1 MRNAVIQDKKTRV
14 EQVKCL
20 SRVALLSAVA
30 LVLSFIET
38 MIPLPLGFPGFKL
51 GLANVAILV
60 ALYATDAKSAA
71 CVAAVKVAAAGFL
84 FGSPTML
91 VYSASGTLL
100 AFLGMWGLSRV
111 SWLDVVPVSM
121 IASLLH
127 VAGQLCAAAVF
138 LSSLAVLIN
147 VLPLGVAAC
156 VTGFLTGVVAR
167 GVLSNFAVQNKTERM
182 RIDVSNLDISPGQL
196 IAFVGRNGS
205 GKTTAALQLA
215 GLLEGEGGSSCF
227 ALEGTSTG
235 LLKDEAK
242 EAKVAPKDGKGSSHF
257 THASNAALAGIA
269 FQDPDDQIVALLV
282 ADDVAFG
289 PENCGA
295 SREEMQ
301 DIVCASLNRVG
312 LSGLGKRPIS
322 QLSGG
327 QKQRVAAAGLLAC
340 SFPMLIFDETSA
352 MLDERARAE
361 LMDAFR
367 GLCQQG
373 IAVVL
378 VTQLMEEAF
387 QADRIAVFSDGN
399 LVAQGAPAELEKQED
414 AFLSWG
420 LELPKHRQPAQGITP
435 WQAYA
440 ACLAA
445 SASLH
450 TCAEAAWEETA
461 QGEVTQEESAQKEAV
476 PLLSC
481 EKLSLSYETS
491 SPAHRGVPRRGQDT
505 ENIVNAFFLADFSLS
520 LYPGQVVALTGR
532 SGCGKTTLLRALAG
546 ELAPAQGAVFVC
558 GENYWSDNKTIL
570 PDERRFLF
578 AQKVGLCPQMPERSL
593 FAKTAFED
601 VAFGARNKGMTGA
614 QLESAVCDALEM
626 FHLDPERARTQASC
640 SYSGGEQRR
649 IALASVFACQPKVL
663 LLDEPTAGLDPVERE
678 SLMAALM
685 EFAAAGG
692 AVLFSTHDESLARR
706 SALRVV
712 CLDESTAGDSENVAA
727 CDALLEGAAA
737 NAMRSEGLSG
747 QNAGAGCKNSPLR
760 PSKPLPF
767 GVFRD
772 GNSFAHRLHPA
783 TKIVFCLFLMV
794 GGFCLSG
801 PIGMGALVLVS
812 LASLFA
818 ARISMRQTG
827 AIIRPFLPLLVF
839 VAAFNLLFSDQ
850 LFCVNTDSLALAAEN
865 LLRFVCVLLGSST
878 LMYTTSPTALS
889 DGVYLLASPFSR
901 HRGKIDDAACALGLT
916 FRFTTVL
923 VDEFYQV
930 KNAQQAKMARF
941 DGPLVQR
948 LRALVPVLTV
958 LFVRALRRSD
968 TLALSLINRGY
979 GLCQKRSC
987 YRVYCFGWRDV
998 IVLALGAVLVVLAV
1012 VL

>member
-1 MRNAVIQDKKTRV
+1 MRKSSNQSRKEHV
-14 EQVKCL
+14 EQVKRL
-20 SRVALLSAVA
+20 SRIALLSAVA
-30 LVLSFIET
+30 LVLSFVET
-38 MIPLPLGFPGFKL
+38 MIPLPIAFPGFKL
-51 GLANVAILV
+51 GLANVAVLV
-60 ALYATDAKSAA
+60 ALYATDAKSAV

-100 AFLGMWGLSRV
+100 AFLGMWIFSRV

-121 IASLLH
+121 LASLLH
-127 VAGQLCAAAVF
+127 VAGQLCAAAAF
-138 LSSLAVLIN
+138 LASPAVLIN

-156 VTGFLTGVVAR
+156 VTGFLTGMVAR
-167 GVLSNFAVQNKTERM
+167 GVLGNFAVQNKTERM
-182 RIDVSNLDISPGQL
+182 PVDLSNLDISPGQL
-196 IAFVGRNGS
+196 VAFVGRNGS

-215 GLLEGEGGSSCF
+215 GLLEQEDGSFYLASGN
-227 ALEGTSTG
+227 ALAGIS
-235 LLKDEAK
+235 KDAAK
-242 EAKVAPKDGKGSSHF
+242 SVPESAQGACD
-257 THASNAALAGIA
+257 SNMARAGIA
-269 FQDPDDQIVALLV
+269 FQDSDDQIVALLV

-289 PENCGA
+289 PENRGI
-295 SREEMQ
+295 SRQEMQ
-301 DIVCASLNRVG
+301 DIVCASLKRVG
-312 LSGLGKRPIS
+312 LAGLERHPIS

-352 MLDERARAE
+352 MLDRRARAD
-361 LMDAFR
+361 LMRAFR
-367 GLCQQG
+367 ELCRQG

-387 QADRIAVFSDGN
+387 QADKIVVFSGGN
-399 LVAQGAPAELEKQED
+399 LVAQGGPSELEKQED

-420 LELPKHRQPAQGITP
+420 LELPNRRQPVQGITP
-435 WQAYA
+435 QQAYVA
-440 ACLAA
+440 GSAA
-445 SASLH
+445 SAPVQ
-450 TCAEAAWEETA
+450 TAQEKAVREEAA
-461 QGEVTQEESAQKEAV
+461 

-481 EKLSLSYETS
+481 EKLFLSYETQEAS
-491 SPAHRGVPRRGQDT
+491 RRKAPRPKQGAGS
-505 ENIVNAFFLADFSLS
+505 VANAYVLLDFDFS
-520 LYPGQVVALTGR
+520 LYPGQVVALTGC

-546 ELAPAQGAVFVC
+546 ELTPAQGAIFVC
-558 GENYWSDNKTIL
+558 GEDYGNSKRTIS

-578 AQKVGLCPQMPERSL
+578 AQNVGMCPQMPERAL

-614 QLESAVCDALEM
+614 QLESAVCDALEL

-692 AVLFSTHDESLARR
+692 AVLFSTHDEALARR

-712 CLDESTAGDSENVAA
+712 CLDGQGKQHENAPRA
-727 CDALLEGAAA
+727 P
-737 NAMRSEGLSG
+737 RS
-747 QNAGAGCKNSPLR
+747 
-760 PSKPLPF
+760 SKPLPF
-767 GVFRD
+767 GVFRE
-772 GNSFAHRLHPA
+772 GGSFAHRLHPA

-801 PIGMGALVLVS
+801 PVGMSALVLVS
-812 LASLFA
+812 LTSLLA
-818 ARISMRQTG
+818 AQISMRQIG

-839 VAAFNLLFSDQ
+839 VAVFNLLFSEQ
-850 LFCVNTDSLALAAEN
+850 LFCVSAASFALAAEN

-878 LMYTTSPTALS
+878 LMYATSPIALS

-901 HRGKIDDAACALGLT
+901 RRGKVDDAACALGLT

-930 KNAQQAKMARF
+930 KSAQQAKMARF
-941 DGPLVQR
+941 DGSLMHR

-979 GLCQKRSC
+979 GLGQKRSC
-987 YRVYCFGWRDV
+987 YRAYCSGWRDA
-998 IVLALGAVLVVLAV
+998 IALALGASLVVLAV

>member
-1 MRNAVIQDKKTRV
+1 MVQTAFSMQQRDKHLRGEIRKSMRKSSNQNRKEHV
-14 EQVKCL
+14 EQVKRL
-20 SRVALLSAVA
+20 SRIALLSAVA
-30 LVLSFIET
+30 LVLSFVET
-38 MIPLPLGFPGFKL
+38 MIPLPIAFPGFKL
-51 GLANVAILV
+51 GLANVAVLV
-60 ALYATDAKSAA
+60 ALYATDAKSAV

-100 AFLGMWGLSRV
+100 AFLGMWIFSRV

-121 IASLLH
+121 LASLLH
-127 VAGQLCAAAVF
+127 VAGQLCAAAAF
-138 LSSLAVLIN
+138 LASPAVLIN

-156 VTGFLTGVVAR
+156 VTGFLTGMVAR
-167 GVLSNFAVQNKTERM
+167 GVLNNFAVQNQTERM
-182 RIDVSNLDISPGQL
+182 PVDLSNLDISPGQL
-196 IAFVGRNGS
+196 VAFVGRNGS

-215 GLLEGEGGSSCF
+215 GLLEQEDGSFCLASGD
-227 ALEGTSTG
+227 ALVGISKDAAKSAPESAQAAYDLST
-235 LLKDEAK
+235 AR
-242 EAKVAPKDGKGSSHF
+242 
-257 THASNAALAGIA
+257 AGIA

-289 PENCGA
+289 PENRGI

-301 DIVCASLNRVG
+301 DIVCASLKQVG
-312 LSGLGKRPIS
+312 LVGLEGHPIDR
-322 QLSGG
+322 LSGG

-352 MLDERARAE
+352 MLDKQARAE
-361 LMDAFR
+361 LMGAFR
-367 GLCQQG
+367 GLCRQG

-378 VTQLMEEAF
+378 VTQLVEEAF
-387 QADRIAVFSDGN
+387 QADKIVVFSEGA
-399 LVAQGAPAELEKQED
+399 LVAQGAPSELEKQES

-420 LELPKHRQPAQGITP
+420 LELPKRRQPVRGITP
-435 WQAYA
+435 QQAYSA
-440 ACLAA
+440 ASAA
-445 SASLH
+445 SASPR
-450 TCAEAAWEETA
+450 AAA
-461 QGEVTQEESAQKEAV
+461 KSAQEEKT

-481 EKLSLSYETS
+481 EKLSLSYETGS
-491 SPAHRGVPRRGQDT
+491 VAHRGVSCRGQDT
-505 ENIVNAFFLADFSLS
+505 ENIANAFVLADFSLS
-520 LYPGQVVALTGR
+520 LYPGQVVALTGC
-532 SGCGKTTLLRALAG
+532 SGSGKTTLLRALAG
-546 ELAPAQGAVFVC
+546 ELTPVQGAIFVC
-558 GENYWSDNKTIL
+558 GENYWSDKRTVS

-578 AQKVGLCPQMPERSL
+578 AQNVGMCPQMPERAL

-614 QLESAVCDALEM
+614 QLESAVCDALEL

-692 AVLFSTHDESLARR
+692 AVLFSTHDEFFARR

-712 CLDESTAGDSENVAA
+712 CLDEPAAGAS
-727 CDALLEGAAA
+727 EGAVSNGAA
-737 NAMRSEGLSG
+737 SG
-747 QNAGAGCKNSPLR
+747 QVTQSCSDN

-767 GVFRD
+767 GVFRES
-772 GNSFAHRLHPA
+772 NSFAHQLHPA

-801 PIGMGALVLVS
+801 PIGMGALASVS
-812 LASLFA
+812 VASLLA

-839 VAAFNLLFSDQ
+839 VAAFNLLFSEQ
-850 LFCVNTDSLALAAEN
+850 LFCVSAASFVLAAEN

-901 HRGKIDDAACALGLT
+901 RRCKIDDAACALGLT

-930 KNAQQAKMARF
+930 RNAQQAKMARF

-979 GLCQKRSC
+979 GMGQKRSC

-998 IVLALGAVLVVLAV
+998 IALALGALLVVLAV

>member
-1 MRNAVIQDKKTRV
+1 
-14 EQVKCL
+14 
-20 SRVALLSAVA
+20 
-30 LVLSFIET
+30 
-38 MIPLPLGFPGFKL
+38 
-51 GLANVAILV
+51 
-60 ALYATDAKSAA
+60 
-71 CVAAVKVAAAGFL
+71 
-84 FGSPTML
+84 
-91 VYSASGTLL
+91 
-100 AFLGMWGLSRV
+100 
-111 SWLDVVPVSM
+111 
-121 IASLLH
+121 
-127 VAGQLCAAAVF
+127 
-138 LSSLAVLIN
+138 
-147 VLPLGVAAC
+147 
-156 VTGFLTGVVAR
+156 
-167 GVLSNFAVQNKTERM
+167 
-182 RIDVSNLDISPGQL
+182 
-196 IAFVGRNGS
+196 
-205 GKTTAALQLA
+205 
-215 GLLEGEGGSSCF
+215 
-227 ALEGTSTG
+227 
-235 LLKDEAK
+235 
-242 EAKVAPKDGKGSSHF
+242 
-257 THASNAALAGIA
+257 
-269 FQDPDDQIVALLV
+269 
-282 ADDVAFG
+282 
-289 PENCGA
+289 
-295 SREEMQ
+295 
-301 DIVCASLNRVG
+301 
-312 LSGLGKRPIS
+312 
-322 QLSGG
+322 
-327 QKQRVAAAGLLAC
+327 
-340 SFPMLIFDETSA
+340 
-352 MLDERARAE
+352 
-361 LMDAFR
+361 
-367 GLCQQG
+367 
-373 IAVVL
+373 
-378 VTQLMEEAF
+378 
-387 QADRIAVFSDGN
+387 
-399 LVAQGAPAELEKQED
+399 
-414 AFLSWG
+414 
-420 LELPKHRQPAQGITP
+420 
-435 WQAYA
+435 
-440 ACLAA
+440 
-445 SASLH
+445 
-450 TCAEAAWEETA
+450 
-461 QGEVTQEESAQKEAV
+461 
-476 PLLSC
+476 
-481 EKLSLSYETS
+481 
-491 SPAHRGVPRRGQDT
+491 
-505 ENIVNAFFLADFSLS
+505 
-520 LYPGQVVALTGR
+520 
-532 SGCGKTTLLRALAG
+532 
-546 ELAPAQGAVFVC
+546 
-558 GENYWSDNKTIL
+558 
-570 PDERRFLF
+570 
-578 AQKVGLCPQMPERSL
+578 
-593 FAKTAFED
+593 
-601 VAFGARNKGMTGA
+601 
-614 QLESAVCDALEM
+614 
-626 FHLDPERARTQASC
+626 
-640 SYSGGEQRR
+640 
-649 IALASVFACQPKVL
+649 
-663 LLDEPTAGLDPVERE
+663 
-678 SLMAALM
+678 MAALM

-865 LLRFVCVLLGSST
+865 LLRFACVLLGSST

-923 VDEFYQV
+923 VDEFYQA

-941 DGPLVQR
+941 DGPLVRR

>member
-1 MRNAVIQDKKTRV
+1 MVQTAFSMQQRDKHLRGEIGKSMRKSSNQTRKEHV
-14 EQVKCL
+14 ERVKRL
-20 SRVALLSAVA
+20 SRIALLSAVA
-30 LVLSFIET
+30 LVLSFVET
-38 MIPLPLGFPGFKL
+38 MIPLPIAFPGFKL
-51 GLANVAILV
+51 GLANVAVLV
-60 ALYATDAKSAA
+60 ALYATDARSAA

-100 AFLGMWGLSRV
+100 AFLGMWIFSRV
-111 SWLDVVPVSM
+111 NWLDVVPVSM

-127 VAGQLCAAAVF
+127 VAGQLCAAAAF
-138 LSSLAVLIN
+138 LASPAVLIN
-147 VLPLGVAAC
+147 ALPLGVAAC
-156 VTGFLTGVVAR
+156 VTGFLTGMVAR
-167 GVLSNFAVQNKTERM
+167 GVLNNFAVQNKTERM
-182 RIDVSNLDISPGQL
+182 PIDLSNLDISPGQL
-196 IAFVGRNGS
+196 VAFVGRNGS
-205 GKTTAALQLA
+205 GKTAAALQLA
-215 GLLEGEGGSSCF
+215 GLLEQEDGSFYLASGN
-227 ALEGTSTG
+227 ALAGI
-235 LLKDEAK
+235 
-242 EAKVAPKDGKGSSHF
+242 PKDAEKSAPES
-257 THASNAALAGIA
+257 AQAACDLSTARAGIA

-289 PENCGA
+289 PENRGV
-295 SREEMQ
+295 SRQEMQ
-301 DIVCASLNRVG
+301 DIVCASLKRVG
-312 LSGLGKRPIS
+312 LAGLERRPVG

-340 SFPMLIFDETSA
+340 SFPMLVFDETSA
-352 MLDERARAE
+352 MLDRQARAD
-361 LMDAFR
+361 LMSAFR
-367 GLCQQG
+367 ELCRQG
-373 IAVVL
+373 VAVVI

-387 QADRIAVFSDGN
+387 QADKIVVFSEGA
-399 LVAQGAPAELEKQED
+399 LVAQGAPSELEKQES

-420 LELPKHRQPAQGITP
+420 LELPKRRQPVRGITP
-435 WQAYA
+435 QQAYVA
-440 ACLAA
+440 GSAA
-445 SASLH
+445 SASLRVPAQA
-450 TCAEAAWEETA
+450 TREETMR
-461 QGEVTQEESAQKEAV
+461 EKAV

-481 EKLSLSYETS
+481 EKLFLSYE
-491 SPAHRGVPRRGQDT
+491 AEGAVRRKAPRLGQSAGSAA
-505 ENIVNAFFLADFSLS
+505 NAYVLSDFDFS

-546 ELAPAQGAVFVC
+546 ELAPARGAIFVS
-558 GENYWSDNKTIL
+558 GENYWSDKRTVS

-578 AQKVGLCPQMPERSL
+578 AQNVGMCPQMPERAL

-614 QLESAVCDALEM
+614 QLESAVCDALELL
-626 FHLDPERARTQASC
+626 HLGPERARAHASC

-678 SLMAALM
+678 SLMTALM

-692 AVLFSTHDESLARR
+692 AVLFSTHDEALARR
-706 SALRVV
+706 SALHVV
-712 CLDESTAGDSENVAA
+712 CLDEPAAGAS
-727 CDALLEGAAA
+727 EGAASNSA
-737 NAMRSEGLSG
+737 VSG
-747 QNAGAGCKNSPLR
+747 QVTQPCSER
-760 PSKPLPF
+760 PSNPLPF
-767 GVFRD
+767 GVFRES
-772 GNSFAHRLHPA
+772 NSFAHRLHPA

-801 PIGMGALVLVS
+801 PVGMSALVLAS
-812 LASLFA
+812 LTALFA
-818 ARISMRQTG
+818 AQVSMRQIG

-839 VAAFNLLFSDQ
+839 VAVFNLLFSEQ
-850 LFCVNTDSLALAAEN
+850 FLCVSVASFALAVEN
-865 LLRFVCVLLGSST
+865 LLRFICVLLGSST

-901 HRGKIDDAACALGLT
+901 RRGKVDDAACALGLT

-930 KNAQQAKMARF
+930 RNAQQAKMARF

-979 GLCQKRSC
+979 GIGQKRSC
-987 YRVYCFGWRDV
+987 YRVYCSGWRDAIALV
-998 IVLALGAVLVVLAV
+998 LGASLVVLAV

>member
-1 MRNAVIQDKKTRV
+1 MRNAAIQDKKTRV

-100 AFLGMWGLSRV
+100 AFLGMWIFSRV
-111 SWLDVVPVSM
+111 NWLDVVPVSM

-127 VAGQLCAAAVF
+127 VAGQLCAAAAF
-138 LSSLAVLIN
+138 LASPAVLIN
-147 VLPLGVAAC
+147 ALPLGVAAC
-156 VTGFLTGVVAR
+156 VTGFLTGMVAR
-167 GVLSNFAVQNKTERM
+167 GVLNNFAVQNKTERM
-182 RIDVSNLDISPGQL
+182 PIDLSNLDISPGQL
-196 IAFVGRNGS
+196 VAFVGRNGS

-215 GLLEGEGGSSCF
+215 GLLEGVGAVSYHAFSHF
-227 ALEGTSTG
+227 TLNSALEGASRG
-235 LLKDEAK
+235 EAK
-242 EAKVAPKDGKGSSHF
+242 SASGKSCAFSQR
-257 THASNAALAGIA
+257 ARMENAAPAGIA
-269 FQDPDDQIVALLV
+269 FQDPDNQIVALLV

-289 PENCGA
+289 PENRGI
-295 SREEMQ
+295 SRQEMQ
-301 DIVCASLNRVG
+301 DIVCASLKRVG
-312 LSGLGKRPIS
+312 LAGLERRPVG

-327 QKQRVAAAGLLAC
+327 QKQRVATAGLLAC
-340 SFPMLIFDETSA
+340 SFPMLVFDETSA
-352 MLDERARAE
+352 MLDRQARAD
-361 LMDAFR
+361 LMSAFR
-367 GLCQQG
+367 ELCRQG
-373 IAVVL
+373 VAVVI

-387 QADRIAVFSDGN
+387 QADKIVVFSEGA
-399 LVAQGAPAELEKQED
+399 LVAQGAPSELEKQGD

-420 LELPKHRQPAQGITP
+420 LELPKRRQPVRGITP
-435 WQAYA
+435 QQAYVA
-440 ACLAA
+440 GSAV

-450 TCAEAAWEETA
+450 VAAKNA
-461 QGEVTQEESAQKEAV
+461 QEKTT

-481 EKLSLSYETS
+481 DKLSLLYETDS
-491 SPAHRGVPRRGQDT
+491 AACRSVPRRGQDAGS
-505 ENIVNAFFLADFSLS
+505 VANAFVLADLSLS
-520 LYPGQVVALTGR
+520 LYPGEVVALTGR

-546 ELAPAQGAVFVC
+546 DLAPAQGAVFVC
-558 GENYWSDNKTIL
+558 GENYWSDKKTIL
-570 PDERRFLF
+570 SDERRFLF
-578 AQKVGLCPQMPERSL
+578 AQNVGMCPQMPERAL

-614 QLESAVCDALEM
+614 QLESAVCDALEL

-692 AVLFSTHDESLARR
+692 AVLFSTHDEALARR

-712 CLDESTAGDSENVAA
+712 CLDEPAAGAS
-727 CDALLEGAAA
+727 EGAAA
-737 NAMRSEGLSG
+737 NAMCSEGLSS
-747 QNAGAGCKNSPLR
+747 QNVGAGCKNSLPLS
-760 PSKPLPF
+760 SKPLPF
-767 GVFRD
+767 GVFRES
-772 GNSFAHRLHPA
+772 NSFAHRLHPA

-801 PIGMGALVLVS
+801 PVGMSALVLAS
-812 LASLFA
+812 LTALFA
-818 ARISMRQTG
+818 AQVSMRQIG

-839 VAAFNLLFSDQ
+839 VAVFNLLFSEQ
-850 LFCVNTDSLALAAEN
+850 FLCVSVASFALAVEN
-865 LLRFVCVLLGSST
+865 LLRFICVLLGSST

-901 HRGKIDDAACALGLT
+901 RRGKVDDAACALGLT

-930 KNAQQAKMARF
+930 RNAQQAKMARF

-979 GLCQKRSC
+979 DMGQKRSC

-998 IVLALGAVLVVLAV
+998 IALALGALLVVLAV

>member
-1 MRNAVIQDKKTRV
+1 MVQAAFSTLQRGKYLRGEVRKSMRKSSNQNRKEHV
-14 EQVKCL
+14 EQVKRL
-20 SRVALLSAVA
+20 SRIALLSAVA
-30 LVLSFIET
+30 LVLSFVET
-38 MIPLPLGFPGFKL
+38 MIPLPLTFPGFKL
-51 GLANVAILV
+51 GLANVAVLV
-60 ALYATDAKSAA
+60 ALYATDARSAA

-100 AFLGMWGLSRV
+100 AFLGMWIFSRV
-111 SWLDVVPVSM
+111 NWLDVVPVSM

-127 VAGQLCAAAVF
+127 VAGQLCAAATF
-138 LSSLAVLIN
+138 LASPAVLIN
-147 VLPLGVAAC
+147 ALPLGVAAC
-156 VTGFLTGVVAR
+156 VTGFLTGMVAR
-167 GVLSNFAVQNKTERM
+167 GVLNNFAVQNKTERM
-182 RIDVSNLDISPGQL
+182 PIDLSNLDISPGQL

-215 GLLEGEGGSSCF
+215 GLLEQEDGSFYLASGN
-227 ALEGTSTG
+227 ALAGI
-235 LLKDEAK
+235 
-242 EAKVAPKDGKGSSHF
+242 PKDAEKSAPES
-257 THASNAALAGIA
+257 AQAACDLSTARAGIA

-289 PENCGA
+289 PENRGV
-295 SREEMQ
+295 SRKEMQ
-301 DIVCASLNRVG
+301 DIVCASLKRVG
-312 LSGLGKRPIS
+312 LAGLERRPVG

-352 MLDERARAE
+352 MLDRQACAD
-361 LMDAFR
+361 LMSAFR
-367 GLCQQG
+367 GLCRQG
-373 IAVVL
+373 VAVVL

-387 QADRIAVFSDGN
+387 QADSIAVFSEGA
-399 LVAQGAPAELEKQED
+399 LVAQGAPSELEKQGD

-420 LELPKHRQPAQGITP
+420 LELPKRRQPVRGITP
-435 WQAYA
+435 QQAYVA
-440 ACLAA
+440 GSAA
-445 SASLH
+445 SASLRAPAQ
-450 TCAEAAWEETA
+450 TAREETA
-461 QGEVTQEESAQKEAV
+461 

-481 EKLSLSYETS
+481 EKLFLSYETEG
-491 SPAHRGVPRRGQDT
+491 AACRKAPRLGQGAGSAA
-505 ENIVNAFFLADFSLS
+505 NAYVLSDFDFS

-546 ELAPAQGAVFVC
+546 ELAPARGAIFVS
-558 GENYWSDNKTIL
+558 GENYWSDKRTVS

-578 AQKVGLCPQMPERSL
+578 AQNVGMCPQMPERAL

-601 VAFGARNKGMTGA
+601 VAFGARNKDMMGT
-614 QLESAVCDALEM
+614 QLESAVCDALELL
-626 FHLDPERARTQASC
+626 HLDPERARAHASC

-692 AVLFSTHDESLARR
+692 AVLFSTHDEALVRR
-706 SALRVV
+706 SALHVV
-712 CLDESTAGDSENVAA
+712 CLDEPAAGAS
-727 CDALLEGAAA
+727 EGAVSNGAA
-737 NAMRSEGLSG
+737 SG
-747 QNAGAGCKNSPLR
+747 QVTQPCSER
-760 PSKPLPF
+760 PSNPLPF
-767 GVFRD
+767 GVFRES
-772 GNSFAHRLHPA
+772 NSFAHRLHPA

-801 PIGMGALVLVS
+801 PVGVSALVL
-812 LASLFA
+812 ASLTALLA
-818 ARISMRQTG
+818 AQISMRQIG

-839 VAAFNLLFSDQ
+839 VAVFNLLFSEQ
-850 LFCVNTDSLALAAEN
+850 LFCVSVASFALAVEN
-865 LLRFVCVLLGSST
+865 LLRFICVLLGSST

-901 HRGKIDDAACALGLT
+901 RRGKVDDASCALGLT

-930 KNAQQAKMARF
+930 RNAQQAKMARF

-979 GLCQKRSC
+979 GMGQKRSC

-998 IVLALGAVLVVLAV
+998 IALALGATLVVLAV
-1012 VL
+1012 IL